1 MMKKLLLLFLVLT
14 GMVSTASAKYYLI
27 GTLVNTE
34 WSYTPVADSK
44 AIEMTESTKT
54 PGLYYFD
61 YTTGNTF
68 KMYFSVCDGDGTS
81 WDDFNNHH
89 RWGNANYALDDADYG
104 VEMTQG
110 DKTLNFTPDGTSTYR
125 IVFDSNYNTLSF
137 VKHIN
142 PVVAG
147 CYTVSEVEN
156 ASFFGTAWDNNSN
169 DYVLQDNA
177 TYIKTFSNVV
187 LKNTGTIEYKTVE
200 KGGDLSSA
208 TKKTYDVTSAYT
220 YNIKFQVWADNL
232 NGAVCEVTE
241 VAPTA
246 YYIVGG
252 LDGDAWTVSATP
264 MTEDPEGTF
273 NAEFIQPS
281 TETTDYRFAIAPN
294 TVIDGDAVFN
304 WERII
309 RPYTGNTSD
318 FWVYFVDYNE
328 YTTTDDT
335 KGNAWNIRKEFSNC
349 YWNFYFFPGTSSW
362 KMRPYFYLN
371 IANNNTAE
379 KSYAT
384 FSYPCAVKVPDGIR
398 AFYCTATTGSTANLT
413 KFTTG
418 ISDNEGALLAAAA
431 GNYIFKPATDS
442 PSKIAGNLLKPTTGA
457 NIYDSGK
464 FQYVFAK
471 QGGQLGFYK
480 LTGDYSPAKGKAYL
494 ETDSELAGRLA
505 LNFDDEDATGI
516 NEVSS
521 KQNVSGEYYN
531 LAGQRIANPGKGLY
545 IVNGKKVIK

>member
-1 MMKKLLLLFLVLT
+1 MKKLILLFLVLT

-27 GTLVNTE
+27 GTLVNAE

-81 WDDFNNHH
+81 WDDFNNNH

-137 VKHIN
+137 VKIIDV
-142 PVVAG
+142 VVAG
-147 CYTVSEVEN
+147 CYKVEEVEN
-156 ASFFGTAWDNNSN
+156 ASFFGTAWDNKANEME
-169 DYVLQDNA
+169 LQDDA
-177 TYIKTFSNVV
+177 TYAKTFSNVV

-200 KGGDLSSA
+200 KGGDLSLA

-232 NGAVCEVTE
+232 NGAVCTVTE
-241 VAPTA
+241 VEPTN

-252 LDGDAWTVSATP
+252 LDGDAWIVSATP

-273 NAEFIQPS
+273 NAEFVQPS
-281 TETTDYRFAIAPN
+281 TDTKAYRFAIAPN
-294 TVIDGDAVFN
+294 TVIDGDEVFN
-304 WERII
+304 WERVV
-309 RPYTGNTSD
+309 RPHTGNTTD
-318 FWVYFVDYNE
+318 FWVYFVDYDE
-328 YTTTDDT
+328 DTTTDDT
-335 KGNAWNIRKEFSNC
+335 KGNAWNILSDYSNC
-349 YWNFYFFPGTSSW
+349 TWDFYFFPGTSSW
-362 KMRPYFYLN
+362 KMRPYFSLT

-384 FSYPCAVKVPDGIR
+384 FSYPSAVKVPDGIR
-398 AFYCTATTGSTANLT
+398 AFYCTGTTDATANMT

-457 NIYDSGK
+457 DIYNSSK

-480 LTGDYSPAKGKAYL
+480 ITDTYSPAKGKAYL
-494 ETDSELAGRLA
+494 ETDTELKGRLA
-505 LNFDDEDATGI
+505 LNFEDEDATGI